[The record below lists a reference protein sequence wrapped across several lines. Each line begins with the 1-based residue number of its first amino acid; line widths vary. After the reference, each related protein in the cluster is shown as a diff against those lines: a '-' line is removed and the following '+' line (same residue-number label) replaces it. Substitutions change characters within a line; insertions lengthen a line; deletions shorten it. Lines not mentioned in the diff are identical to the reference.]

1 MYDAYTHSVSSTK
14 SSSSS
19 SSSSPTAGAVLAVS
33 LGAAS
38 AHYNRGTPHIKI
50 LTTSS
55 NKDRWLQ
62 YQLINITGDHL
73 AIFYKKHKCTL

>member
-19 SSSSPTAGAVLAVS
+19 SPTAGAVLAVS
-33 LGAAS
+33 LGAGS
-38 AHYNRGTPHIKI
+38 AHFNRGTPHIKI

-73 AIFYKKHKCTL
+73 AIFYNKDKCTL

>member
-19 SSSSPTAGAVLAVS
+19 SSPTAGAVLAVS
-33 LGAAS
+33 LGAGS
-38 AHYNRGTPHIKI
+38 AHFDRGTPHIKN

-55 NKDRWLQ
+55 KKDRWLQ
-62 YQLINITGDHL
+62 YQLINTAGDHP